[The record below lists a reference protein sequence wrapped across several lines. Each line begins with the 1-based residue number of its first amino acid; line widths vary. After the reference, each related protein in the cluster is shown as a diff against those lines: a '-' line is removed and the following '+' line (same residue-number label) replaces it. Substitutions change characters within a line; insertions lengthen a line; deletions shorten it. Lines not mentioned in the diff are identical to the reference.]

1 MVWCNKKKELVFTYS
16 HYFIPS
22 LKGVFNM
29 KSNKF
34 NFPIN
39 FVKENLIFNNKV
51 CYAGFKLNG
60 FEYSSCNNS
69 EKIRIL
75 DSLTELINYQ
85 L

>member
-1 MVWCNKKKELVFTYS
+1 MLLKDLRRFKVDNFQKYIMMEKKNKKFSFFSYKVL
-16 HYFIPS
+16 YF
-22 LKGVFNM
+22 KM

-69 EKIRIL
+69 EK
-75 DSLTELINYQ
+75 N
-85 L
+85 

>member
-1 MVWCNKKKELVFTYS
+1 
-16 HYFIPS
+16 
-22 LKGVFNM
+22 M

-75 DSLTELINYQ
+75 DSLTELIKE
-85 L
+85 